1 MNELNRVKFAK
12 KILFAF
18 FFFSLKVL
26 GFADNEKN
34 IEYQQPYFYAVFQS

>member
-18 FFFSLKVL
+18 FFPLKVL
-26 GFADNEKN
+26 GFADNVKN